1 MPIMLE
7 LERGTAGAI
16 ILAAGITIAGVAVA
30 IGVSNVRASDRYVTV
45 KGVSEREVRAD
56 IAIWPLHVV
65 GADNDLSAA
74 QGKLTRSIAGVR
86 QFLARQGIDT
96 TQVELTGFGV
106 NDALA
111 QQYGSDRTPTNRFVV
126 RQTLL
131 VRSSQLDQVRL
142 ASQRIGELA
151 SIGVVAS
158 AQYAS
163 MAAQSSG
170 YQTDWSPILGAAGTG
185 KVVNVARRVNTSG
198 TQASSNAFF
207 LKNPCNG
214 SPSVGGALAPATIAD
229 SVPGNF
235 VVTEG
240 SSTGNVKTTLTSAN
254 TAGQFAIGVVSLEN
268 DWRVETSATNNQ
280 YRFVKVDGVH
290 PEVGS
295 WDGVT
300 LNSNG
305 TPYYSART
313 TALNG
318 DYAFHME
325 MRSFVAN
332 TADAFGAALIPTI
345 AAALGNPAN
354 CADVPRGLTLNPL
367 GGSSCTVGVEVAK
380 HTRFGNNC
388 QATQLFL

>member
-1 MPIMLE
+1 MFE

-16 ILAAGITIAGVAVA
+16 ILAAGITVAGVAVA

-151 SIGVVAS
+151 SIGVVV
-158 AQYAS
+158 
-163 MAAQSSG
+163 SSG
-170 YQTDWSPILGAAGTG
+170 SGGEYGGQGGGPTFLFTKLNDLKPAMIAEATARAREAA
-185 KVVNVARRVNTSG
+185 
-198 TQASSNAFF
+198 
-207 LKNPCNG
+207 
-214 SPSVGGALAPATIAD
+214 
-229 SVPGNF
+229 
-235 VVTEG
+235 E
-240 SSTGNVKTTLTSAN
+240 
-254 TAGQFAIGVVSLEN
+254 QFARDSRSDLGGIRKANQGVFEIVGREQAPGVMSEGQVAKLVRVVST
-268 DWRVETSATNNQ
+268 VE
-280 YRFVKVDGVH
+280 Y
-290 PEVGS
+290 
-295 WDGVT
+295 
-300 LNSNG
+300 
-305 TPYYSART
+305 
-313 TALNG
+313 
-318 DYAFHME
+318 
-325 MRSFVAN
+325 
-332 TADAFGAALIPTI
+332 
-345 AAALGNPAN
+345 
-354 CADVPRGLTLNPL
+354 
-367 GGSSCTVGVEVAK
+367 
-380 HTRFGNNC
+380 
-388 QATQLFL
+388 FLRD